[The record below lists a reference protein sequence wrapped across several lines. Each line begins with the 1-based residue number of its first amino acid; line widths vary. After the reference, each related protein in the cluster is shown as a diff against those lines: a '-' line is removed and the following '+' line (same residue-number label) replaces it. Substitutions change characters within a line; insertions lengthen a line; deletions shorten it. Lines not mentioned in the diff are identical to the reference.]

1 MEYKLNLSS
10 TENKDLI
17 SYCNLNDLRISEV
30 IKKSYLEGFNIERYG
45 LLNTGGTREKQV
57 EKEVIVEKRVEIPV
71 EVIKEVVKIEYVE
84 VEKLNELLKLDKK
97 KSNFVAVLVK
107 PNEDILEKIKHLPFD
122 YYQIYD
128 CTPEEIKM
136 IKKKYNRK
144 IITALTIK
152 DKSDVQKYLLFSEVT
167 DIYLFDSKGY
177 EKSMTFDH
185 NLIQKIKVSKPLMI
199 AGNIQINDNLENYK
213 KIADI
218 IDISGG
224 LETSGVK
231 DKSKI
236 DIFLNKVKN
245 ET

>member
-1 MEYKLNLSS
+1 MIKGSKICGISDLDTLNFII
-10 TENKDLI
+10 NHPYPPQFI
-17 SYCNLNDLRISEV
+17 GFICNY
-30 IKKSYLEGFNIERYG
+30 KKSSR
-45 LLNTGGTREKQV
+45 
-57 EKEVIVEKRVEIPV
+57 
-71 EVIKEVVKIEYVE
+71 YVE

-107 PNEDILEKIKHLPFD
+107 PDETILEEIKHLPFD

-128 CTPEEIKM
+128 STPDEIKK
-136 IKKKYNRK
+136 IKQKYNKK

-152 DKSDVQKYLLFSEVT
+152 DETDVEKYQLFSEVT

-177 EKSMTFDH
+177 EKSMAFDH
-185 NLIQKIKVSKPLMI
+185 SLIEKIKINKPLMI
-199 AGNIQINDNLENYK
+199 AGNIQVNDNLENYK

-224 LETSGVK
+224 LETSGIK

-236 DIFLNKVKN
+236 DIFLNKVEQVKN